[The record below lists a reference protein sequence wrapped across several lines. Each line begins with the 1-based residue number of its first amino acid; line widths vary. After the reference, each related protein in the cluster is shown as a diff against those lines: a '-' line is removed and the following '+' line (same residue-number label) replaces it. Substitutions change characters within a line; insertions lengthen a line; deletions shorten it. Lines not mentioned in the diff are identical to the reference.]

1 MIKKIVQTLK
11 KPQHHNIWSYG
22 YKLICVDQQ
31 HDKSYNFFF
40 EKYVFDKLIRDIIS
54 FNKLLIMTWKSCED
68 FKVLL
73 NPGFIRSSVKKKMRK
88 WKIIVML
95 VESKE
100 YNVNIS
106 LTKISLSCFIIWTI
120 VMHILYFTKLQDIM
134 LHQKQYENI
143 WALVLSKIKRLLL
156 VVKFH

>member
-1 MIKKIVQTLK
+1 
-11 KPQHHNIWSYG
+11 
-22 YKLICVDQQ
+22 
-31 HDKSYNFFF
+31 
-40 EKYVFDKLIRDIIS
+40 
-54 FNKLLIMTWKSCED
+54 MTRKSCED

-73 NPGFIRSSVKKKMRK
+73 NPGFIRSSVKKKMWK

-106 LTKISLSCFIIWTI
+106 LTKISLLCFIIWTI
-120 VMHILYFTKLQDIM
+120 VIHILYFMKLQDIM